1 MGKIRTKI
9 VGDEEAEKKQAE
21 KAKVRREAKK
31 IAQPQEDSDKD
42 FEPAEKI
49 ESLPKS
55 DKKKKEDKNT
65 SARARGKKYRK
76 AKAEFDSTKAYSL
89 LEAITLLKKNSYAK
103 FDESFELHLNLLT
116 TSVSGQVSLPHG
128 SGKTVR
134 VAIVDDKLIEDI
146 TDGKIEFDILV
157 AHPSFMPKLAKVAKI
172 LGPRGLMPNPKT
184 GTVSEKP
191 EELAKKFAGGSLR
204 FKSEAKF
211 PILHQVVGKKSFE
224 DKQLVENVAAFLK
237 AVDGKN
243 ITSAYLKT
251 SMSPSVLLQIN

>member
-1 MGKIRTKI
+1 
-9 VGDEEAEKKQAE
+9 
-21 KAKVRREAKK
+21 
-31 IAQPQEDSDKD
+31 
-42 FEPAEKI
+42 
-49 ESLPKS
+49 
-55 DKKKKEDKNT
+55 
-65 SARARGKKYRK
+65 
-76 AKAEFDSTKAYSL
+76 
-89 LEAITLLKKNSYAK
+89 
-103 FDESFELHLNLLT
+103 
-116 TSVSGQVSLPHG
+116 
-128 SGKTVR
+128 
-134 VAIVDDKLIEDI
+134 
-146 TDGKIEFDILV
+146 
-157 AHPSFMPKLAKVAKI
+157 
-172 LGPRGLMPNPKT
+172 MPNPKT